1 MWERRE
7 LENEMRGRKGVER
20 GRTLKR
26 VLAKG

>member
-1 MWERRE
+1 MRERRE
-7 LENEMRGRKGVER
+7 LGREMRERKDAER